1 VSSSLVSIYR
11 EPKEKYPMY
20 KKIKDF
26 LLHHKI
32 LSISALLIVILFFS
46 IILITKRRN
55 NVEYII
61 PRYGEIIESIY
72 GLGKV
77 KTDTVYEIK
86 LGIPST
92 VQKLYVTEGS
102 IVKKKDL
109 LVMLDDSI
117 AFRAPFSGTITQINA
132 TEKQTVF
139 PQQPILRLEDY
150 KDKYIEVSLEQQGAL
165 RVKPGQPAK
174 IMFESLRGE
183 LLTGS
188 VTAIFSRSDEFLA
201 HINVPGLQ
209 DNILPGMTADISIE
223 VDRKSR
229 ALLVPVSALASGQVK
244 VLRSGKKINISL
256 KIGSIDG
263 NWAEVIEGD
272 LTTNDVVI
280 IKAQ

>member
-1 VSSSLVSIYR
+1 
-11 EPKEKYPMY
+11 MY